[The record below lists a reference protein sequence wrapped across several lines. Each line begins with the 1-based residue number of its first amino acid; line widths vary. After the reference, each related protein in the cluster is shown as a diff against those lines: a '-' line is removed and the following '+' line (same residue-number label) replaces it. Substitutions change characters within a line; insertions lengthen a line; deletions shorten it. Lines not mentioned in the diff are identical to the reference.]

1 MSTSSGPQQ
10 TPSTSLHTTL
20 SNGCECY
27 LEQVDFAPLV
37 SLQMWVKTGSMD
49 EQPHEYG
56 MAHVLEHMLFKGTER
71 FPKTGEIAQRVE
83 SAGGD
88 INAYTTFDHTV
99 FYINAP
105 REFAMQG
112 AELLFDVVGS
122 SLLDQDELARE
133 LEVVVEEIRRSRD
146 NPSARLSHTLFNKVF
161 DGHPMARP
169 VIGYED
175 VVKSFNR
182 ENLMAFYK
190 RWYVPANMTF
200 VAAGDFAS
208 DEMHQWA
215 ETLSGRLQK
224 SNIPERTWSMSQTQ
238 PLRTSPDCTLIHG
251 PYQETRLQFT
261 VPAAPCLEDDSTP
274 AWDMFASILG
284 HGDSSR
290 LSHNIKDEAQLV
302 TAIDSSLYTPRFAY
316 GFAGFG
322 FYARSETSLEALTA
336 SIFEIARLAKE
347 GPSHAELQRV
357 LTSAK
362 AERIYARESIEG
374 LVRTVGGNLMTN
386 AKLEFDERYLAAL
399 KKISVDEVRNC
410 ALEVCRHIIAGDV
423 FCVAASNEEH
433 ATTINETNLKT
444 TIEKAATR
452 IDSYLNSKNGRLT
465 ESTSTLLPT
474 REVSGRNSNVVHHT
488 LTLPKG
494 VELSFNTRLSNRLP
508 VTSHVLVWRW
518 GQHEEPQHKTGL
530 NSILAQMLTRGTAH
544 QSYRSFVTELED
556 MGASISAFS
565 GRDLFGLRLDA
576 LSEVQPRA
584 LKMLLDCLTCPALAD
599 EQFERIVRETE
610 EVLVA
615 QKDSPGSR
623 LGRLTGPL
631 YFKNHHYGRP
641 ALGTLE
647 SVANITLEDVQRQ
660 WQRLLL
666 AEKFVLS
673 GAGNFDSEATFEM
686 VASELSQVA
695 RSKDERL
702 AGIGPLNAAQAAP
715 APGSEPAVGFDEL
728 NREQAHI
735 SLGVRGYTLSD
746 KQRTALEVAC
756 AILGGQG
763 GRLFMDLRDAQ
774 SLAYSVGCSQS
785 PGVLGGTFSA
795 YIGTAAAKSRQA
807 LMGLKAHLEKIAVEN
822 PSREELVRAK
832 NSLLGAQSLDS
843 QHHHYQ
849 ATQLSM
855 SDIYGLG
862 YDNFLGFRER
872 IEAVTAEDVSNS
884 VWQLLKAQ
892 PPRIA
897 VVGPANTWVPH
908 SDDELC
914 QWKFSAP

>member
-1 MSTSSGPQQ
+1 MSISNGPQ
-10 TPSTSLHTTL
+10 STNTTVLHKTL

-37 SLQMWVKTGSMD
+37 SMQMWVKTGSLD
-49 EQPHEYG
+49 ENPHEFG

-99 FYINAP
+99 YYINAP
-105 REFAMQG
+105 REFAFQG

-122 SLLDQDELARE
+122 SLLDEEELNRE

-146 NPSARLSHTLFNKVF
+146 NPSARLSHTLFNKIF
-161 DGHPMARP
+161 DGHPMSRP

-182 ENLMAFYK
+182 RNLMAFYK
-190 RWYVPANMTF
+190 NWYVPNNMTF
-200 VAAGDFAS
+200 VVAGDFPLV
-208 DEMHQWA
+208 DMEQQL
-215 ETLSGRLQK
+215 EKLSSRLQK
-224 SNIPERTWSMSQTQ
+224 AKLPNRVWSVNHPQPKPSAPE
-238 PLRTSPDCTLIHG
+238 CTLIYG

-261 VPAAPCLEDDSTP
+261 VPAAPCLEDETTP

-290 LSHNIKDEAQLV
+290 LSHTIKDEAQLV

-322 FYARSETSLEALTA
+322 FYARSETTLEAITA

-347 GPSHAELQRV
+347 GPNHAELQRV
-357 LTSAK
+357 LTAAK
-362 AERIYARESIEG
+362 AERIYSRESIEG

-386 AKLEFDERYLAAL
+386 AKLAFDDRYLAAL
-399 KKISVDEVRNC
+399 RKITVEQVQEC
-410 ALEVCRHIIAGDV
+410 AVAVCRQIVAGQV
-423 FCVAASNEEH
+423 ICVAASNEEH
-433 ATTINETNLKT
+433 AATINEANLKS
-444 TIEKAATR
+444 TIENAARRVDT
-452 IDSYLNSKNGRLT
+452 YLNSRNGRLT
-465 ESTSTLLPT
+465 DTSPALTPK
-474 REVSGRNSNVVHHT
+474 RETSIRNPNVVHHT
-488 LTLPKG
+488 LNLSPN
-494 VELSFNTRLSNRLP
+494 VEMSFNTRISNRLP
-508 VTSHVLVWRW
+508 VTSQVLVWRW
-518 GQHEEPQHKTGL
+518 GQHEEPLDKAGL
-530 NSILAQMLTRGTAH
+530 NSIVAQMLTRGTAH

-584 LKMLLDCLTCPALAD
+584 LKMLLDCLTCPALAS
-599 EQFERIVRETE
+599 EQLQRILRETE

-623 LGRLTGPL
+623 LSRLSGPL
-631 YFKNHHYGRP
+631 YFGNHHYARP

-647 SVANITLEDVQRQ
+647 SLANITLEDVQQQ

-666 AEKFVLS
+666 ANRFVLS

-686 VASELSQVA
+686 VATELQQIA
-695 RSKDERL
+695 QTRDERL
-702 AGIGPLNAAQAAP
+702 AALGALVPATVASAPARDPGIGY
-715 APGSEPAVGFDEL
+715 DEL

-735 SLGVRGYTLSD
+735 SLGVRGYTLAD

-785 PGVLGGTFSA
+785 PGLLGGTFTA

-807 LMGLKAHLEKIAVEN
+807 LAGLKAHLEKIAVEL
-822 PSREELVRAK
+822 PSNEELMRAK

-862 YDNFLGFRER
+862 YDNFLGFRDR
-872 IEAVTAEDVSNS
+872 IEAVTAEDVCDS
-884 VWQLLKAQ
+884 VRQLLKSQA
-892 PPRIA
+892 PRIA
-897 VVGPANTWVPH
+897 VVGPANTWVPQA
-908 SDDELC
+908 DDELC
-914 QWKFSAP
+914 RWNLAAN